1 MKNAN
6 KLSGQ
11 PNISKINRQ
20 KYVHGERNSFPGQ
33 SPWLSVVHR
42 LLGEWAESV
51 STVLVQR
58 LSGRMLTGSWYFRM
72 TNCLMLQAVVF
83 TLERT
88 LLLFYLHKAADLLR
102 DEKAERAFFASRI
115 CLCVL
120 ADFLL

>member
-1 MKNAN
+1 M
-6 KLSGQ
+6 
-11 PNISKINRQ
+11 
-20 KYVHGERNSFPGQ
+20 
-33 SPWLSVVHR
+33 
-42 LLGEWAESV
+42 LGEWAESV

-83 TLERT
+83 TLEKT

-102 DEKAERAFFASRI
+102 VEKAEGAFFACRI